1 MITVHNVVFQ
11 IKVSAGLLVCFYCFC
26 LLSLLFMTVLTFVF
40 VLAVRHAGRQVS
52 LNRKFARKAMTKH
65 MA

>member
-1 MITVHNVVFQ
+1 MISVNNVVFQ
-11 IKVSAGLLVCFYCFC
+11 IKVSAGLRVCFYWFC
-26 LLSLLFMTVLTFVF
+26 LLSLLFMTVLSFVF
-40 VLAVRHAGRQVS
+40 VLAVQRAGRPVS